1 MDEMDNREQRVT
13 VERHRTS
20 WPGVSV
26 VMPIRNEER
35 HLRVAVGQVLEQDY
49 PGELELVVALA
60 PSTDRT
66 EQIAEELA
74 AQDGRVRVVR
84 NPACITPAGLNAA
97 IAEAKHQVIVRVD
110 GHGILSPGYIQ
121 RAVEL
126 LEETGAANVGGMM
139 AARGETPFEQAVARA
154 YTRPLGLGGGRFH
167 IGGEPGPVDSVY
179 LGVFRRDVLERLGA
193 FDETFVRAQ
202 DWELNY
208 RIRQAGETIWFSP
221 ELQVTYRPRRSLRDL
236 ARQFFDTGRWRRAVV
251 RQHKGT
257 MGLRYLAPPLAFAGC
272 VVGVLAGVAGMAT
285 GVPWLLLGFCP
296 PALYLIGVL
305 VGAVPTGAGLP
316 LGAKAWLPLAV
327 VVMHLSWGAG
337 FLFSPGSLLA
347 ERRPTPRPV
356 A

>member
-1 MDEMDNREQRVT
+1 MT
-13 VERHRTS
+13 GERRRTS

-35 HLRVAVGQVLEQDY
+35 HLRAAVGQVLGQDY

-60 PSTDRT
+60 PSKDRT
-66 EQIAEELA
+66 EEIAEELA
-74 AQDGRVRVVR
+74 AEDHRVRVVT
-84 NPACITPAGLNAA
+84 NPAAITPAGLNAA

-110 GHGILSPGYIQ
+110 GHGILSSGYIR

-167 IGGEPGPVDSVY
+167 IGGDPGPADSVY

-221 ELQVTYRPRRSLRDL
+221 DLEVTYRPRPSLRDL

-251 RQHKGT
+251 RMHKGT

-272 VVGVLAGVAGMAT
+272 VVGVAAGLAGLVT
-285 GVPWLLLGFCP
+285 QTPWLLLGFLP
-296 PALYLIGVL
+296 PAVYLAGVL
-305 VGAVPTGAGLP
+305 VGAVFTGTGLP
-316 LGAKAWLPLAV
+316 LRAKAWLPVAV

-337 FLFSPGSLLA
+337 FVFSPRSLLG
-347 ERRPTPRPV
+347 ERPPEPRP
-356 A
+356 AR